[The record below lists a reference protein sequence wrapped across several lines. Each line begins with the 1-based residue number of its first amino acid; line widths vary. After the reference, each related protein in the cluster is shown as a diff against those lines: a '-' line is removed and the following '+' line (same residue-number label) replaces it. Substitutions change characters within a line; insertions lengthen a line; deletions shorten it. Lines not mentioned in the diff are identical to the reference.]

1 LNIIYKE
8 YTVFKRK
15 FRSYQANYHKA
26 TPPRELVQMFRE
38 MCLPDKIAMHNKKVE
53 TMTPA
58 WLMLDAFYDVPLAFV
73 KDLQSYPSGK

>member
-1 LNIIYKE
+1 
-8 YTVFKRK
+8 
-15 FRSYQANYHKA
+15 
-26 TPPRELVQMFRE
+26 MFRE